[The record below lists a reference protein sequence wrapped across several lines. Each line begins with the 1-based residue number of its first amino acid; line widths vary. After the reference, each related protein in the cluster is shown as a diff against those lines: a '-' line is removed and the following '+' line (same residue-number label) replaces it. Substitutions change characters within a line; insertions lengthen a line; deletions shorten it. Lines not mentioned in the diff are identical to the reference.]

1 MLKIIYNIYNMDKV
15 LLPFKQNKLLNTLFL
30 SNIFVSF
37 HYALVIYINSSF
49 LSKYFT
55 DTQISSLY
63 IIGSILNVIIL
74 LNASKFLE
82 KISNYT
88 FSIYTL
94 LLEFLA
100 IACLA
105 VTTSPFLVALSFIT
119 HLSAISTL
127 LFNLDVFVES
137 VSSNDALT
145 GSVRGTYLTITNIM
159 IVLAPLSISFLVRDS
174 NYSFVYFLSSFL
186 MIPLYLIVRKF
197 KGANEA
203 KMHHISIE
211 RTLSEY
217 VKSSDLYNVFISHTL
232 LQLFYG
238 FMVIYMPIYL
248 EQYIGFNWSEI
259 GIIFTIMLIPF
270 VIFELPVGELADD
283 KYGEKEF
290 LTIGFVIMGFFTLV
304 MSFITVKSFWLW
316 STILFITR
324 IGASLV
330 EVSTESY
337 FFKKVDKSRTDVISL
352 FRVSRPLALVMAP
365 VVATVAL
372 GFIPFQY
379 IFIVIGTIMIV
390 GTHYSL
396 ALKDTK

>member
-1 MLKIIYNIYNMDKV
+1 MDKV

-37 HYALVIYINSSF
+37 HYALVIYLNSSF
-49 LSKYFT
+49 LSNFFK
-55 DTQISSLY
+55 DAQISYLY
-63 IIGSILNVIIL
+63 VIGSILNVIIL
-74 LNASKFLE
+74 LNASKILE
-82 KISNYT
+82 KISNYQ
-88 FSIYTL
+88 FILYTIG
-94 LLEFLA
+94 LEFAA
-100 IACLA
+100 IL
-105 VTTSPFLVALSFIT
+105 TLSFSHSPSLIALSFIV

-137 VSSNDALT
+137 VSDDESIT
-145 GSVRGTYLTITNIM
+145 GSIRGTYLTITNIM
-159 IVLAPLSISFLVRDS
+159 IVLAPLSVSFLLS
-174 NYSFVYFLSSFL
+174 NGNFSIVYIISALL
-186 MIPLYLIVRKF
+186 MIPLYLTVRKF
-197 KGANEA
+197 KKVEEA

-211 RTLSEY
+211 KTISEY
-217 VKSSDLYNVFISHTL
+217 VKSSDLYNIFISHTL

-238 FMVIYMPIYL
+238 FMVIYTPLYL
-248 EQYIGFNWSEI
+248 EKYIGFAWSEI

-270 VIFELPVGELADD
+270 VIFELPIGELADD

-290 LTIGFVIMGFFTLV
+290 LTIGFAIMGFFTLV
-304 MSFITVKSFWLW
+304 ISFITIKSFWLW
-316 STILFITR
+316 AIVLFITR

-337 FFKKVDKSRTDVISL
+337 FFKKVDKRRTDVISL
-352 FRVSRPLALVMAP
+352 FRVSRPLALVIAP
-365 VVATVAL
+365 IIATVAL

-379 IFIVIGTIMIV
+379 IFIIVGSIMIV

>member
-1 MLKIIYNIYNMDKV
+1 MDNV
-15 LLPFKQNKLLNTLFL
+15 LLPFKQNRLLNTLFL

-37 HYALVIYINSSF
+37 HYALVIYLNSSF
-49 LSKYFT
+49 LSKFFT

-82 KISNYT
+82 KISNYD
-88 FSIYTL
+88 FAVYTL
-94 LLEFLA
+94 LLEFLST
-100 IACLA
+100 ACLA

-137 VSSNDALT
+137 VSNDESMT
-145 GSVRGTYLTITNIM
+145 GSIRGTYLTITNIM
-159 IVLAPLSISFLVRDS
+159 IVLAPLTISFLVKDT
-174 NYSFVYFLSSFL
+174 NYSLVYFVSSFL

-197 KGANEA
+197 KYVDEA

-211 RTLSEY
+211 KTLSEY

-238 FMVIYMPIYL
+238 FMVIYTPIYL
-248 EQYIGFNWSEI
+248 EKYIGFSWSEI
-259 GIIFTIMLIPF
+259 GIIFTIMLLPF
-270 VIFELPVGELADD
+270 VIFELPVGELADN

-290 LTIGFVIMGFFTLV
+290 LTIGFVIMGVFTLII
-304 MSFITVKSFWLW
+304 SFITIKSFWLW
-316 STILFITR
+316 ATILFITR

-330 EVSTESY
+330 EVSSESY
-337 FFKKVDKSRTDVISL
+337 FFKKIDKRRTDVISL
-352 FRVSRPLALVMAP
+352 FRVSRPLALVLAP
-365 VVATVAL
+365 VIATVAF

-379 IFIVIGTIMIV
+379 IFIIVGSIMIV

-396 ALKDTK
+396 ALRDTK

>member
-1 MLKIIYNIYNMDKV
+1 MDRV

-145 GSVRGTYLTITNIM
+145 GSIRGTYLTITNIM
-159 IVLAPLSISFLVRDS
+159 IVLAPLSLSFLVRDS
-174 NYSFVYFLSSFL
+174 DYSFVYFLSSFL

-211 RTLSEY
+211 KTLSEY

-337 FFKKVDKSRTDVISL
+337 FFKKVDKSRTDIISL

-365 VVATVAL
+365 VVATMAL
-372 GFIPFQY
+372 GFISFQY
-379 IFIVIGTIMIV
+379 IFIVIGSIMII

-396 ALKDTK
+396 ALRDTK

>member
-1 MLKIIYNIYNMDKV
+1 MDRV

-37 HYALVIYINSSF
+37 HYALVIYLNSSF

-63 IIGSILNVIIL
+63 VIGSILNVIIL
-74 LNASKFLE
+74 LNASKILE
-82 KISNYT
+82 QISNYK
-88 FSIYTL
+88 FSLYTIF
-94 LLEFLA
+94 LEFLA
-100 IACLA
+100 ISCLA
-105 VTTSPFLVALSFIT
+105 VTTSPFLIALSFII

-137 VSSNDALT
+137 VSKDETIT
-145 GSVRGTYLTITNIM
+145 GSIRGTYLTITNIM
-159 IVLAPLSISFLVRDS
+159 IVLAPLSISFLIS
-174 NYSFVYFLSSFL
+174 NGSYSMVYFLSAFL
-186 MIPLYLIVRKF
+186 MIPLYLIVKKF
-197 KGANEA
+197 RNVDEA

-211 RTLSEY
+211 KTLSEY
-217 VKSSDLYNVFISHTL
+217 VKSKDLYNIFISHTL

-238 FMVIYMPIYL
+238 FMVIYTPIYL
-248 EQYIGFNWSEI
+248 EKYIGFTWSEI

-270 VIFELPVGELADD
+270 VIFELPIGELADD

-290 LTIGFVIMGFFTLV
+290 LTIGFVIMGIFTL
-304 MSFITVKSFWLW
+304 MISFITIKSFWLW
-316 STILFITR
+316 ASILFMTR
-324 IGASLV
+324 VGASLV

-337 FFKKVDKSRTDVISL
+337 FFKKVDNRRTDVISL
-352 FRVSRPLALVMAP
+352 FRVSRPLALVIAP
-365 VVATVAL
+365 VIATVAF

-379 IFIVIGTIMIV
+379 IFIVVGSIMIV

-396 ALKDTK
+396 ALRDTK

>member
-1 MLKIIYNIYNMDKV
+1 
-15 LLPFKQNKLLNTLFL
+15 
-30 SNIFVSF
+30 
-37 HYALVIYINSSF
+37 
-49 LSKYFT
+49 
-55 DTQISSLY
+55 
-63 IIGSILNVIIL
+63 
-74 LNASKFLE
+74 
-82 KISNYT
+82 
-88 FSIYTL
+88 
-94 LLEFLA
+94 
-100 IACLA
+100 
-105 VTTSPFLVALSFIT
+105 
-119 HLSAISTL
+119 
-127 LFNLDVFVES
+127 
-137 VSSNDALT
+137 
-145 GSVRGTYLTITNIM
+145 
-159 IVLAPLSISFLVRDS
+159 
-174 NYSFVYFLSSFL
+174 
-186 MIPLYLIVRKF
+186 
-197 KGANEA
+197 
-203 KMHHISIE
+203 
-211 RTLSEY
+211 
-217 VKSSDLYNVFISHTL
+217 
-232 LQLFYG
+232 
-238 FMVIYMPIYL
+238 MVIYMPIYL

-379 IFIVIGTIMIV
+379 IFIVIGSIMIV

>member
-1 MLKIIYNIYNMDKV
+1 MDRV

-37 HYALVIYINSSF
+37 HYALVIYLNSSF

-145 GSVRGTYLTITNIM
+145 GSIRGTYLTITNIM
-159 IVLAPLSISFLVRDS
+159 IVLAPLSLSFLVRDS
-174 NYSFVYFLSSFL
+174 DYSFVYFLSSFL

-211 RTLSEY
+211 KTLSEY

-365 VVATVAL
+365 VVATMAL
-372 GFIPFQY
+372 GFISFQY
-379 IFIVIGTIMIV
+379 IFIVIGSIMII

-396 ALKDTK
+396 ALRDTK

>member
-1 MLKIIYNIYNMDKV
+1 MDRV

-37 HYALVIYINSSF
+37 HYALVIYLNSSF

-82 KISNYT
+82 KISNYN
-88 FSIYTL
+88 FAMYTI

-105 VTTSPFLVALSFIT
+105 VTTSPFLVALSFIV

-137 VSSNDALT
+137 VSKDESIT
-145 GSVRGTYLTITNIM
+145 GSIRGTYLTITNIM
-159 IVLAPLSISFLVRDS
+159 LVFAPLTVSLLVSNS
-174 NYSFVYFLSSFL
+174 NYSMVYFLSSFL
-186 MIPLYLIVRKF
+186 MIPLYLIIRKF
-197 KGANEA
+197 KNVEEA

-211 RTLSEY
+211 KTLSEY
-217 VKSSDLYNVFISHTL
+217 VKSSDLYSSFVTHTL

-238 FMVIYMPIYL
+238 FMVIYTPLYL
-248 EQYIGFNWSEI
+248 EKYIGFSWSEI
-259 GIIFTIMLIPF
+259 GVIFTIMLIPF

-290 LTIGFVIMGFFTLV
+290 MTIGFVIMGFFTLII
-304 MSFITVKSFWLW
+304 SFITVKSFWLW
-316 STILFITR
+316 ATVLFITR

-330 EVSTESY
+330 EISTESF
-337 FFKKVDKSRTDVISL
+337 FFKKVDKTRTDVISL

-365 VVATVAL
+365 TVVTVVL
-372 GFIPFQY
+372 GFIPFQS
-379 IFIVIGTIMIV
+379 IFIVIGSIMIV

>member
-1 MLKIIYNIYNMDKV
+1 MDRV

-37 HYALVIYINSSF
+37 HYALVIYLNSSF

-82 KISNYT
+82 KISNYN
-88 FSIYTL
+88 FAMYTIS
-94 LLEFLA
+94 LEFLA

-105 VTTSPFLVALSFIT
+105 VTTSPFLVALSFIV

-137 VSSNDALT
+137 VSKDESIT
-145 GSVRGTYLTITNIM
+145 GSIRGTYLTITNIM
-159 IVLAPLSISFLVRDS
+159 LVFAPLTVSLLVSNS
-174 NYSFVYFLSSFL
+174 NYSMVYFLSSFL
-186 MIPLYLIVRKF
+186 MIPLYLIIRKF
-197 KGANEA
+197 KNVDEA

-211 RTLSEY
+211 KTLSEY
-217 VKSSDLYNVFISHTL
+217 VKSSDLYNSFVTHTL

-238 FMVIYMPIYL
+238 FMVIYTPLYL
-248 EQYIGFNWSEI
+248 EKYIGFSWSEI
-259 GIIFTIMLIPF
+259 GVIFTIMLIPF

-290 LTIGFVIMGFFTLV
+290 MTIGFVIMGFFTLII
-304 MSFITVKSFWLW
+304 SFITVKSFWLW
-316 STILFITR
+316 ATVLFITR

-330 EVSTESY
+330 EISTESF
-337 FFKKVDKSRTDVISL
+337 FFKKVDKTRTDVISL

-365 VVATVAL
+365 TVATVVL

-379 IFIVIGTIMIV
+379 IFIVIGSIMIV

-396 ALKDTK
+396 SLRDTK

>member
-1 MLKIIYNIYNMDKV
+1 MDRV

-37 HYALVIYINSSF
+37 HYALVIYLNSSF

-145 GSVRGTYLTITNIM
+145 GSIRGTYLTITNIM
-159 IVLAPLSISFLVRDS
+159 IVLAPLSLSFLVRDS
-174 NYSFVYFLSSFL
+174 DYSFVYFLSSFL

-211 RTLSEY
+211 KTLSEY

-379 IFIVIGTIMIV
+379 IFIVIGSIMIV

>member
-1 MLKIIYNIYNMDKV
+1 
-15 LLPFKQNKLLNTLFL
+15 
-30 SNIFVSF
+30 
-37 HYALVIYINSSF
+37 
-49 LSKYFT
+49 
-55 DTQISSLY
+55 
-63 IIGSILNVIIL
+63 
-74 LNASKFLE
+74 
-82 KISNYT
+82 
-88 FSIYTL
+88 
-94 LLEFLA
+94 
-100 IACLA
+100 
-105 VTTSPFLVALSFIT
+105 
-119 HLSAISTL
+119 
-127 LFNLDVFVES
+127 
-137 VSSNDALT
+137 
-145 GSVRGTYLTITNIM
+145 M
-159 IVLAPLSISFLVRDS
+159 IVLAPLSLSFLVRDS
-174 NYSFVYFLSSFL
+174 DYSFVYFLSSFL

-211 RTLSEY
+211 KTLSEY

-365 VVATVAL
+365 VVATMAL
-372 GFIPFQY
+372 GFISFQY
-379 IFIVIGTIMIV
+379 IFIVIGSIMII

-396 ALKDTK
+396 ALRDTK

>member
-1 MLKIIYNIYNMDKV
+1 MDRV

-145 GSVRGTYLTITNIM
+145 GSIRGTYLTITNIM
-159 IVLAPLSISFLVRDS
+159 IVLAPLSLSFLVRDS
-174 NYSFVYFLSSFL
+174 DYSFVYFLSSFL

-211 RTLSEY
+211 KTLSEY

-379 IFIVIGTIMIV
+379 IFIVIGSIMIV

>member
-1 MLKIIYNIYNMDKV
+1 
-15 LLPFKQNKLLNTLFL
+15 
-30 SNIFVSF
+30 
-37 HYALVIYINSSF
+37 
-49 LSKYFT
+49 
-55 DTQISSLY
+55 
-63 IIGSILNVIIL
+63 
-74 LNASKFLE
+74 
-82 KISNYT
+82 
-88 FSIYTL
+88 
-94 LLEFLA
+94 
-100 IACLA
+100 
-105 VTTSPFLVALSFIT
+105 
-119 HLSAISTL
+119 LSAISTL

-145 GSVRGTYLTITNIM
+145 GSIRGTYLTITNIM
-159 IVLAPLSISFLVRDS
+159 IVLAPLSLSFLVRDS
-174 NYSFVYFLSSFL
+174 DYSFVYFLSSFL

-211 RTLSEY
+211 KTLSEY

-379 IFIVIGTIMIV
+379 IFIVIGSIMIV